1 MKNGMRPVGSM
12 MLAAAVFLAGGDAFG
27 QAENFENYAPPPAG
41 YGAQGTLIQM
51 CNEDNVLAA
60 QRECQAKIR
69 YYENTI
75 RDFDR
80 RKARADTD
88 ATAKQVQWLRGLQ
101 YDLTQYRQAC
111 AKIEDGLRQL
121 RAHPQTR
128 CDASGRPLKQ
138 D

>member
-1 MKNGMRPVGSM
+1 MKNGLRPLRPM
-12 MLAAAVFLAGGDAFG
+12 MLAAALSLAGGTAFG
-27 QAENFENYAPPPAG
+27 QAENFETYAPPPAG

-51 CNEDNVLAA
+51 CNEANVLAA

-111 AKIEDGLRQL
+111 AKIEDGLRRL
-121 RAHPQTR
+121 RAHPETR
-128 CDASGRPLKQ
+128 CDAVGNRLKQ
-138 D
+138 E